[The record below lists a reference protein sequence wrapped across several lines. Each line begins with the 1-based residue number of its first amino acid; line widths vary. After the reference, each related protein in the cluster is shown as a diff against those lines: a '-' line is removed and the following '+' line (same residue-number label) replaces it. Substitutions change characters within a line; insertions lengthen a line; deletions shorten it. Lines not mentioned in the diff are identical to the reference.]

1 MNTGQIIK
9 TKDAPFAMIPTEF
22 LRDNRISLKAKGLL
36 SFLLSLP
43 SDWVI
48 YKTKLTDYFTDG
60 KESINSAWL
69 ELEAL
74 GYIQSIRM
82 VGEGGLSRG
91 FNYIVYYEP
100 LSTECGKP
108 DIGKPD
114 IGKTDIGKTDI
125 RKPASTYID
134 ITKKEITN
142 KYLFS
147 DFWNSYNKKVDKK
160 QTEVVWNKMSDADQ
174 ILAVEGMDNHKLGRE
189 PKYWKDPIRYLR
201 DRRWEDEPLE
211 QKQIKTQEYDR
222 ENTW

>member
-1 MNTGQIIK
+1 MV
-9 TKDAPFAMIPTEF
+9 PTDF
-22 LRDNRISLKAKGLL
+22 LRDSRISLKAKGLL

-48 YKTKLTDYFTDG
+48 YKTKLTEHFSDG

-74 GYIQSIRM
+74 GYIQSVRM
-82 VGEGGLSRG
+82 IGENGLSRG

-100 LSTECGKP
+100 LSTESGKP
-108 DIGKPD
+108 DVGKTD
-114 IGKTDIGKTDI
+114 IGKSDIGKTDI

-142 KYLFS
+142 KYIFS

-160 QTEVVWNKMSDADQ
+160 QAEAVWNKMSDADQ
-174 ILAVEGMDNHKLGRE
+174 ILAVEGMNNHKSGRDQ
-189 PKYWKDPIRYLR
+189 KYWKDPIRYLR
-201 DRRWEDEPLE
+201 DRRWEDEPIE
-211 QKQIKTQEYDR
+211 QAQTKTQEYDR
-222 ENTW
+222 QNTW

>member
-1 MNTGQIIK
+1 MV
-9 TKDAPFAMIPTEF
+9 PTDF
-22 LRDNRISLKAKGLL
+22 LRDSRISLKAKGLL

-48 YKTKLTDYFTDG
+48 YKTKLTEHFSDG

-74 GYIQSIRM
+74 GYIQSVRM
-82 VGEGGLSRG
+82 IGENGLSRG

-100 LSTECGKP
+100 LSTESGKP
-108 DIGKPD
+108 DVGKS
-114 IGKTDIGKTDI
+114 DIGKTDI

-142 KYLFS
+142 KYIFS

-160 QTEVVWNKMSDADQ
+160 QAEAVWNKMSDADQ
-174 ILAVEGMDNHKLGRE
+174 ILAVEGMNNHKSGRDQ
-189 PKYWKDPIRYLR
+189 KYWRDPIRYLR
-201 DRRWEDEPLE
+201 DRRWEDEPIE
-211 QKQIKTQEYDR
+211 QAQTKTQEYDR
-222 ENTW
+222 QNTW